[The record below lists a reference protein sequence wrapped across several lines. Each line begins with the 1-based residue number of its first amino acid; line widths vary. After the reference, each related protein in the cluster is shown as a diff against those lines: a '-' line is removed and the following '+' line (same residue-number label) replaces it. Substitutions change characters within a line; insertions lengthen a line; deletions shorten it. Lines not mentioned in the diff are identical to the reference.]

1 MSSWAE
7 SIWIV
12 KKIKNML
19 PTSVPSTSDIANIRG
34 TTSTTTKL
42 SDAIDILASLDNA
55 TFIQIDP
62 AEEVEQS

>member
-42 SDAIDILASLDNA
+42 SDAIDILGKQMSKDKS
-55 TFIQIDP
+55 
-62 AEEVEQS
+62 EVIK